1 MRPRRCWKSCAARL
15 CRGCARPRSGPAEA
29 ARCHAV
35 SVSRF
40 QRRLIAML
48 SGAPVFFLKSQE
60 AQARR
65 GGPGRADAID
75 QAEGLM
81 ALRELLYS
89 AAFGFASA
97 F

>member
-1 MRPRRCWKSCAARL
+1 
-15 CRGCARPRSGPAEA
+15 
-29 ARCHAV
+29 
-35 SVSRF
+35 
-40 QRRLIAML
+40 ML

-65 GGPGRADAID
+65 GDPGRADAID

-89 AAFGFASA
+89 AAFDFASA
-97 F
+97 FRAGSFQSGRMKWQV